1 MDFEELE
8 PVKSPAYEI
17 GSDLSKLSVDELRA
31 LIETLKE
38 EVARIEKTVSEKES
52 QRSAADEFFKS

>member
-1 MDFEELE
+1 MDFEELD

-31 LIETLKE
+31 LIETLRE
-38 EVARIEKTVSEKES
+38 EVLRIEKTVSEKVN
-52 QRSAADEFFKS
+52 QRSVADDFFKS